1 MSSYLNRIILILGW
15 IAAGMVIIDAI
26 VNAPLGI
33 NITILTKIGLILLAL
48 CFTLLGLRRL
58 LFNPEGKNGPPDK
71 PQKRKGLLS
80 FLRGDRTKT

>member
-33 NITILTKIGLILLAL
+33 NITILTKIGLIFLAL

-58 LFNPEGKNGPPDK
+58 LFNPEGRPKW
-71 PQKRKGLLS
+71 
-80 FLRGDRTKT
+80 